1 MNKNTIDM
9 PDVVVKGDGI
19 VSLVFALSL
28 QIALGDNFTILIIR
42 NKEFSKSNIKRNV
55 RTISI
60 SLSTVN
66 ILRALGLWKTLSS
79 YTQSISKIVISSIN
93 RDNINGG
100 YLKFNSNISGEAA
113 SYTIEEHIFRDELLK
128 IIGTRKNIS
137 FINADVGSVLHKRNT
152 IQMITE
158 DGSIYETKLLVA
170 ADGRKSKMRKLFK
183 IKDVGWDYNQASL
196 SAVVEH
202 SKRHDGVAIEK
213 FYSKGPFAI
222 LPMKGNRS
230 SIIWTMPKDEMHA
243 YKDFDDLYLKDKI
256 KDYFG
261 RDRGEILR
269 INNIGI
275 FELYFQIS
283 RKLVGTRFA
292 LIGDAAHT
300 VHPLA
305 GQGLNIGLRDAAT
318 LAEKIVD
325 AVRYGFDFGSS
336 SIIED
341 YEKDRRFD
349 IVSSAL
355 AYDSINK
362 FFTNKDK
369 NLYQFGKIGLSVIEK
384 MPWIKNIFVHEASGL
399 NSSGSRLTRGKSL

>member
-1 MNKNTIDM
+1 
-9 PDVVVKGDGI
+9 
-19 VSLVFALSL
+19 
-28 QIALGDNFTILIIR
+28 
-42 NKEFSKSNIKRNV
+42 
-55 RTISI
+55 
-60 SLSTVN
+60 
-66 ILRALGLWKTLSS
+66 
-79 YTQSISKIVISSIN
+79 
-93 RDNINGG
+93 
-100 YLKFNSNISGEAA
+100 
-113 SYTIEEHIFRDELLK
+113 
-128 IIGTRKNIS
+128 
-137 FINADVGSVLHKRNT
+137 
-152 IQMITE
+152 
-158 DGSIYETKLLVA
+158 
-170 ADGRKSKMRKLFK
+170 
-183 IKDVGWDYNQASL
+183 
-196 SAVVEH
+196 
-202 SKRHDGVAIEK
+202 
-213 FYSKGPFAI
+213 
-222 LPMKGNRS
+222 
-230 SIIWTMPKDEMHA
+230 PKDEIHA